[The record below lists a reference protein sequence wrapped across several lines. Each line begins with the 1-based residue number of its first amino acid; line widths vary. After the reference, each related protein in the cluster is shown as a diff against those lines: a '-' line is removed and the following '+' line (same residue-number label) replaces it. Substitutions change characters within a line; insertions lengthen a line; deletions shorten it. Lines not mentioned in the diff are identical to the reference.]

1 MAVHRLVRSAM
12 LRGMGEFD
20 VEPRGPA
27 RATGLSEHE
36 VTAVIMLCVG
46 GFLMLAGWIYGVI
59 LLWRSARWRRAEKLV
74 ATLVWPMNL
83 PRRAG
88 LYAEYRLT
96 GG

>member
-46 GFLMLAGWIYGVI
+46 GFLMW
-59 LLWRSARWRRAEKLV
+59 
-74 ATLVWPMNL
+74 
-83 PRRAG
+83 RAG
-88 LYAEYRLT
+88 FT
-96 GG
+96 G